1 MRLMLGIVLGF
12 FLTVGLAYV
21 ADTGRHAA
29 CSPTVAGRPLVNW
42 DEVNLRLRNI
52 SASLEA
58 DWNRLRGRFAH

>member
-1 MRLMLGIVLGF
+1 MRVVLGIILGF

-29 CSPTVAGRPLVNW
+29 CPPTVAGRPLVNW

-52 SASLEA
+52 SSAVEA
-58 DWNRLRGRFAH
+58 GWDRIRGRPAH

>member
-1 MRLMLGIVLGF
+1 MRLVLGIVLGF

-29 CSPTVAGRPLVNW
+29 CPATVAGRPLVNW

-58 DWNRLRGRFAH
+58 GWNRLRGRPSH

>member
-1 MRLMLGIVLGF
+1 MRVVLGIILGC

-29 CSPTVAGRPLVNW
+29 CPPTVAGRPLVNW

-52 SASLEA
+52 SSAVEA
-58 DWNRLRGRFAH
+58 GWDRISGRPAH